1 MICENI
7 KSRHP
12 TVHCPGVKALKKKKR
27 KIISWLGGGGHQAT
41 IRAVLHTYVYM
52 CKCSTVSIHAMADC
66 DMKTS
71 ENHAILCCQNM
82 LCFIPGN
89 PCQMSDQHHPP
100 IPRRNP
106 RQPMRSNT
114 MSSFDQKKPT
124 PAPRHKAG
132 EKYFLIRAHF
142 HSLSLASVTCLASF
156 PGHSLDLGV
165 AWERG

>member
-1 MICENI
+1 
-7 KSRHP
+7 
-12 TVHCPGVKALKKKKR
+12 
-27 KIISWLGGGGHQAT
+27 
-41 IRAVLHTYVYM
+41 
-52 CKCSTVSIHAMADC
+52 
-66 DMKTS
+66 MKTS
-71 ENHAILCCQNM
+71 ENRAILCCQNM
-82 LCFIPGN
+82 LYFIPGN
-89 PCQMSDQHHPP
+89 PCQMSDRQHPP

-156 PGHSLDLGV
+156 PGHSLPLSLASVTCLASFPGHSLPLSLASGTSLASFPGHSLDLGV